1 MLLFEYGGGQ
11 DYALAS
17 LLDSCA
23 QKQRAQV
30 LFNGSRADA
39 EFGRYFFV
47 AAALNQQL
55 QDLLVTAGN
64 FDLVQ
69 VQHCSAS
76 SFCWNADTSVE
87 ARLSPNFRRHLKRK
101 L

>member
-1 MLLFEYGGGQ
+1 MCSFSNMAVARITRLRPCLIPARRNSVRRVLL
-11 DYALAS
+11 
-17 LLDSCA
+17 
-23 QKQRAQV
+23 
-30 LFNGSRADA
+30 NGSRADA

-76 SFCWNADTSVE
+76 SFCWNADT
-87 ARLSPNFRRHLKRK
+87 F
-101 L
+101 